1 MAGVPTGR
9 RRGAVGLTPQ
19 PARASS
25 GAAVGAGR
33 DGCRRIPRPM
43 SQSDVAALLGS
54 RRNLRDLAMV
64 LLMLDEGQG
73 PSRAHVR

>member
-1 MAGVPTGR
+1 
-9 RRGAVGLTPQ
+9 
-19 PARASS
+19 
-25 GAAVGAGR
+25 
-33 DGCRRIPRPM
+33 M